1 MTVDITTALS
11 RALGSS
17 GGHTTVEVTLNATAK
32 TKPTNRHVGLLIDT
46 SGSMAGPKIQHAKR
60 GAKRALR
67 ELDDDDYVSVV
78 GFDAA
83 TETVLPMTNWGAVD
97 HERAIADVDGIRS
110 GGGTDIY
117 KGLELVRD
125 QLVRRAPDDTRS
137 VERIILLS
145 DGQDRYTPSTYRD
158 LAAEFAADGISIM
171 AAGVGS
177 GYDDAVMVALATA
190 SGGQAANLSE
200 DDIGDFLSDTVSD
213 TDSVV
218 APNPTLEIAPR
229 QGFIVDDAPAYF
241 DTPKVATRPIDRTQ
255 SPTTLALPELETGV
269 TQRLSFEMLGQPKS
283 PGSTHEIAELRVVDS
298 NGTVLGTTTAEV
310 TYADASTLTNVTIE
324 KDRRKAAIT
333 TRIQDPDVTDSEVSD
348 AIDAVEDRGWSAT
361 AAALRSRLRTA
372 DEAGGLIK
380 ITNTD

>member
-117 KGLELVRD
+117 NGLELVRSNSEGD
-125 QLVRRAPDDTRS
+125 IGFLGRDVDGPRRLNVALTRAKQYCAVVGDFHTLRYDAPGKCTD
-137 VERIILLS
+137 L
-145 DGQDRYTPSTYRD
+145 YRD
-158 LAAEFAADGISIM
+158 FRD
-171 AAGVGS
+171 
-177 GYDDAVMVALATA
+177 
-190 SGGQAANLSE
+190 
-200 DDIGDFLSDTVSD
+200 
-213 TDSVV
+213 
-218 APNPTLEIAPR
+218 
-229 QGFIVDDAPAYF
+229 YF
-241 DTPKVATRPIDRTQ
+241 DT
-255 SPTTLALPELETGV
+255 TG
-269 TQRLSFEMLGQPKS
+269 RLN
-283 PGSTHEIAELRVVDS
+283 HV
-298 NGTVLGTTTAEV
+298 
-310 TYADASTLTNVTIE
+310 
-324 KDRRKAAIT
+324 
-333 TRIQDPDVTDSEVSD
+333 DPDFIPV
-348 AIDAVEDRGWSAT
+348 
-361 AAALRSRLRTA
+361 
-372 DEAGGLIK
+372 
-380 ITNTD
+380 